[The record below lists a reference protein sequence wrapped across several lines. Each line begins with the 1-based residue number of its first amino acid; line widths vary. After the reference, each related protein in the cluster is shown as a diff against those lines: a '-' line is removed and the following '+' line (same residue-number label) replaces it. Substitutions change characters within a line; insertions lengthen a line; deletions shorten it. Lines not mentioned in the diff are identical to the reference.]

1 FKYSTGEKILPKHWS
16 FENHRPKMKGTVKDD
31 NYSSIVTQLNRYSD
45 KFDKTEALFTRINEN
60 FTSKALKDAFDSE
73 FKKVKTKKNLFF
85 DAYDAFMEEKKKRKE
100 WKPATIK
107 RYDNIKNHLE
117 EFQAKKN
124 YKLTF
129 SKINNKFY
137 TEFVDFC
144 YTTQDHNTNTFSRN
158 IGLFKTFMFWALK
171 EKYTYNEAFKDFVKP
186 ERVITK
192 E

>member
-1 FKYSTGEKILPKHWS
+1 MEHTFFLKEPKSTKKSLIIFSCYFKHENKQFKYSTGEKILPKHWS

-117 EFQAKKN
+117 EFQ
-124 YKLTF
+124 
-129 SKINNKFY
+129 
-137 TEFVDFC
+137 
-144 YTTQDHNTNTFSRN
+144 
-158 IGLFKTFMFWALK
+158 
-171 EKYTYNEAFKDFVKP
+171 
-186 ERVITK
+186 
-192 E
+192 